1 MSCVAA
7 VLVEIKKWWV
17 LSLIFGINKGADLHL
32 GYTEINGANF
42 IFEECIMLKLL
53 GRVRFITLATVLG
66 FICQGV
72 LAQSN
77 AYHEQQFSGSLIS
90 VPVPSGWVAEYQEL
104 GDVVVI
110 GDGFSK
116 GFLMAIGPDQVPSE
130 YLRNTLLDMG
140 ANELVSKVRTVRLAG
155 YDAAVVDNFGIVHE
169 KYVALRKS
177 GVLLIMYGTTKN
189 EPEDLTA
196 YLNIIVDKTR
206 INPSDYPDSLTG
218 RYSVEAVSD
227 AANSTHTMPAL
238 MTISLKEQV
247 FLNANGVYGD
257 SGEQKKIG
265 QTDTHK
271 FTASWVRRGNRLII
285 QENNKQ
291 FVNYLI
297 TPSNEGLTL
306 MDQNGVVSHWIRQ

>member
-1 MSCVAA
+1 
-7 VLVEIKKWWV
+7 
-17 LSLIFGINKGADLHL
+17 
-32 GYTEINGANF
+32 
-42 IFEECIMLKLL
+42 MLKLL
-53 GRVRFITLATVLG
+53 GRGRFIMLATVLG

-104 GDVVVI
+104 GDVVVV

-116 GFLMAIGPDQVPSE
+116 GFLMTIGPDQAPSE

-140 ANELVSKVRTVRLAG
+140 ANELVSKLRTVRLAG
-155 YDAAVVDNFGIVHE
+155 YEAAVVDNFGIVHE

-189 EPEDLTA
+189 EPEDLAA
-196 YLNIIVDKTR
+196 YLDVIVDKTR
-206 INPSDYPDSLTG
+206 ISPSDYPAALTG
-218 RYSVEAVSD
+218 RYSVEAPPDKAGSPGVI
-227 AANSTHTMPAL
+227 PVL
-238 MTISLKEQV
+238 MTASFKEQV

-257 SGEQKKIG
+257 SDEQKKIA
-265 QTDTHK
+265 QTDAHTIS
-271 FTASWVRRGNRLII
+271 ASWVRRGNRLII

-291 FVNYLI
+291 FMNYLV
-297 TPSNEGLTL
+297 TPNNEGLTL
-306 MDQNGVVSHWIRQ
+306 MDQNGVVRRWIRQ